1 MDTYLL
7 RSPNTQIESHHSIK
21 SVIYDPLPM
30 FFPPLHLFLSYST
43 SAHNILTESFFD
55 AGISQDSR
63 KMAPRRGRERKR
75 EGQTQAELE
84 TE

>member
-1 MDTYLL
+1 
-7 RSPNTQIESHHSIK
+7 
-21 SVIYDPLPM
+21 M
-30 FFPPLHLFLSYST
+30 FFFLPHLFLSYLT

-63 KMAPRRGRERKR
+63 KMAPQRGRERNR
-75 EGQTQAELE
+75 EGQTQAEME